1 MLGGMRLGPP
11 FLALIVLT
19 VSGCAGPAI
28 ECQGTDWYQLGQ
40 RNGILDARGEAERI
54 ATHCGNAFDRAR
66 YQEGFQ
72 EGFSRRARPVV

>member
-1 MLGGMRLGPP
+1 MQIVRPL
-11 FLALIVLT
+11 LAVTLVALA
-19 VSGCAGPAI
+19 VSGCAGAGV

-40 RNGILDARGEAERI
+40 RHGILAARGEAERI
-54 ATHCGNAFDRAR
+54 ATSCGNAFDRAR

>member
-1 MLGGMRLGPP
+1 MPLGRAFVTLT
-11 FLALIVLT
+11 LAALV
-19 VSGCAGPAI
+19 VSGCAGGVGI

-54 ATHCGNAFDRAR
+54 AASCGNAFDRAR

-72 EGFSRRARPVV
+72 EGFSRRARPMV

>member
-1 MLGGMRLGPP
+1 MVT
-11 FLALIVLT
+11 LAALAA
-19 VSGCAGPAI
+19 SGCASVGI

-54 ATHCGNAFDRAR
+54 AASCGNAFDRAR

-72 EGFSRRARPVV
+72 EGFSRRARPMV